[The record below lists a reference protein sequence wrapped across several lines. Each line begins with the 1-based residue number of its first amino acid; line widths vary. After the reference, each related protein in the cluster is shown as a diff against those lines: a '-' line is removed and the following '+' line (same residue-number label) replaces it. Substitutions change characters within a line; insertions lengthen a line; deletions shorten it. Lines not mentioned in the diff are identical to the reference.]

1 MRLFEFLL
9 KLNGKF
15 TSIRKISQPIVKKA
29 VLNPNSRKRLN
40 KFYHKLTYYE
50 KSIFHALFG
59 RIFRDGGK
67 YEIDGEWELK
77 FAGRKIKIP
86 LQGESL
92 WLDWETA
99 LSVLG
104 HDYEIKEF
112 YEKQITSLSPP
123 KCFLDIGANFGT
135 HSLLFLK
142 SGIRTISIEPNP
154 ECKPYFERMAR
165 FNKVKGEWFGIALGE
180 EEGKAQIQF
189 PEGETWLGTLS
200 KTDFSQRKEKIKS
213 YPIEVKTLNGFM
225 EENEFSPDLI
235 KIDTEGFEEGV
246 IKGAKQFL
254 IENFPNVIFESNSQ
268 NERDNLIKVFNEI
281 DYKIYSLKTMREVKE
296 NEVYLKKENNFLARR
311 EAINE

>member
-15 TSIRKISQPIVKKA
+15 SLIRKISQPLVKKA

-77 FAGRKIKIP
+77 FAGRKIKIH

-180 EEGKAQIQF
+180 NEGKACIVF
-189 PEGETWLGTLS
+189 PEGETWLGSL
-200 KTDFSQRKEKIKS
+200 KETDFSKRKESIMS
-213 YPIEVKTLNGFM
+213 YQVDVDTLDHFLKA
-225 EENEFSPDLI
+225 NELNPDLI

-246 IKGAKQFL
+246 IRGGANYL
-254 IENFPNVIFESNSQ
+254 SDRLPYLIFESNTTD
-268 NERDNLIKVFNEI
+268 ERKKLIKQFQALGFQVL
-281 DYKIYSLKTMREVKE
+281 SLKSKLTVETVQMNLGKE
-296 NEVYLKKENNFLARR
+296 TNFLARKK
-311 EAINE
+311 